1 MGVHSYWQIHSQAFM
16 SAHSNIWMCYKP
28 FIKLHLALIEAKQTG
43 QDTIV
48 CLSCLN
54 IPSSLYLFA
63 WFPVI
68 VVRSLLYLCVWGVYE
83 FTTHTVSS
91 CTEISFFSFF
101 FFLLVV
107 LFHTNFLPLPFGRGF
122 LRVILWHFKLLSF
135 LTRHVSQCGNRS
147 VKQSCSCLCLL
158 RNTDSEPCS

>member
-1 MGVHSYWQIHSQAFM
+1 MTASLLMGVHSYWQIHSQAFM
-16 SAHSNIWMCYKP
+16 SAHNNIWMCYKP
-28 FIKLHLALIEAKQTG
+28 FIKLHLELIEAKQTG

-101 FFLLVV
+101 FFFIGSIIPHQFPALTVW
-107 LFHTNFLPLPFGRGF
+107 P
-122 LRVILWHFKLLSF
+122 RVSARDTVTFQTFIFPHQARVTVWK
-135 LTRHVSQCGNRS
+135 
-147 VKQSCSCLCLL
+147 
-158 RNTDSEPCS
+158 